1 MDYFQTRAT
10 QLLKIR
16 YPIIQAGMSWASS
29 SAALPAA
36 VSNAGGLG
44 VLAAGPLYV
53 ENFSRAL
60 DSLQIATPHPFAV
73 NIPLYRPHAAELLD
87 VMHARLVP
95 VVIASQGG
103 PKAHLSRF
111 HDIGSVWIQV
121 VSTLEHALKAQDA
134 GVDAIVVVGTEAG
147 GHPPANEVSTMVTVR
162 RVLQEISIPV
172 IAGGGVADGWGIAAL
187 LALGAEAVQLGT
199 RFLLT
204 EEATLHTAYK
214 EAVLAADVAD
224 TALIGQRSG
233 QPVRG
238 LRNQF
243 ARQIFQAEEDHVSDE
258 AYDALFKSSTLKQAA
273 LEGNV
278 DWGKVEAGQSAGLIH
293 HIKPVADVMHDLLD
307 ELDLA
312 TQRMAQMRSGTP
324 FLTTESSSK
333 V

>member
-1 MDYFQTRAT
+1 MDHFHTRAT

-16 YPIIQAGMSWASS
+16 YPIVQAGMSWASS

-53 ENFSRAL
+53 QDFCRVLDKLRA
-60 DSLQIATPHPFAV
+60 ATTQPFGV
-73 NIPLYRPHAAELLD
+73 NIPLYRPQAAELLD
-87 VMHARLVP
+87 AMHARRVP

-103 PKAHLSRF
+103 PKAHLARF

-121 VSTLEHALKAQDA
+121 VSTLEHARKAQDA

-147 GHPPANEVSTMVTVR
+147 GHPPGNEVSTMVTVR

-204 EEATLHTAYK
+204 DEATVHAAYK
-214 EAVLAADVAD
+214 DAVLAADVAD
-224 TALIGQRSG
+224 TVLIGKRHG
-233 QPVRG
+233 LPVRG

-243 ARQIFQAEEDHVSDE
+243 AEKIFEAEDQHLGDE

-278 DWGKVEAGQSAGLIH
+278 DWGKVEAGQSAGLVHQIQ
-293 HIKPVADVMHDLLD
+293 PAAQVMHDLVH
-307 ELDLA
+307 ELDMA
-312 TQRMAQMRSGTP
+312 TRRIHHMCSNP
-324 FLTTESSSK
+324 S
-333 V
+333 